1 MCAKVEYISKDWY
14 CAILALT
21 WLQIYLLYYSTNRIQ
36 LDGFV
41 ESALVLQ
48 PLSESPL
55 CSRPTL
61 YPWWRCHYHLW
72 CQGEKQNQWYLMAMC
87 KDLGVR
93 QGGSVVAKILTAW
106 LSLKTMLMVEIQ
118 SPYVRLNLLQISESK
133 DWRCTWLLMPVL
145 SAMYFDSLLD
155 SAIRNWR
162 DYFQSNWNPA
172 KVRRKLVLDSTPF
185 TWSGSFRFQ
194 DLAKSSTCRSMAKLF
209 RSGLRMMT

>member
-21 WLQIYLLYYSTNRIQ
+21 WLQI
-36 LDGFV
+36 F
-41 ESALVLQ
+41 AVLQ
-48 PLSESPL
+48 YQPDTVRRFCWKCSCARAFVRSPL

-61 YPWWRCHYHLW
+61 CPWWRCHYHLW

-106 LSLKTMLMVEIQ
+106 LSLKSMLMVEIQ

-145 SAMYFDSLLD
+145 SAMYFDSWLE
-155 SAIRNWR
+155 SVIRDWR
-162 DYFQSNWNPA
+162 DDFQSNLTAA
-172 KVRRKLVLDSTPF
+172 KVRRSQFLTWHHLCHWDLLDSK
-185 TWSGSFRFQ
+185 TWQS
-194 DLAKSSTCRSMAKLF
+194 
-209 RSGLRMMT
+209 